1 MHFLPNQKKT
11 LQEKKELE
19 ERITSLSHFVKGR
32 NFETLH
38 PREQYLRKIH
48 LHTLKEELLVLDE
61 LIAFWKERW

>member
-38 PREQYLRKIH
+38 FQEQNLRK
-48 LHTLKEELLVLDE
+48 LQLSLMKQQRDALNE
-61 LIAFWKERW
+61 LIGFWKERW

>member
-32 NFETLH
+32 NFETLQL
-38 PREQYLRKIH
+38 RERQLRKEQ
-48 LHTLKEELLVLDE
+48 LGNMRAELETLNE
-61 LIAFWKERW
+61 LIGFWKERW